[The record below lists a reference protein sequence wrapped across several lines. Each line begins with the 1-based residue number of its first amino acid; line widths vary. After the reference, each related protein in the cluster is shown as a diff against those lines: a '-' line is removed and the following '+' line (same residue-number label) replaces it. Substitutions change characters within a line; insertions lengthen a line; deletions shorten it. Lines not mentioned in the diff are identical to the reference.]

1 MAHDA
6 TSCNGT
12 PPPHQTPRIEPEGPD
27 DIRVGGGG
35 KLSVPHEDFGDDL
48 DDGTEMDLVSGQP
61 LKVRRPHRREWF
73 HLKRDSKLCT
83 RLLVHKPNGDGIEEQ
98 YYYIDKPLRGPI
110 LAEVRDVVIHVY
122 YSLATKNFGLWVVKV
137 TPGNSW
143 YESLHQLFRQPDA
156 FFAENAI
163 RVASDRDAARY
174 RVKSKPS
181 PVTSVAWPAKTT
193 DELLGEALGED
204 HFIRSSKHPV
214 YRDLLEG
221 SELS

>member
-1 MAHDA
+1 MSHDA

-12 PPPHQTPRIEPEGPD
+12 PPSQQTPRIEPEGPD
-27 DIRVGGGG
+27 DIRVGGG

-48 DDGTEMDLVSGQP
+48 DDGTEMDLVTGQP
-61 LKVRRPHRREWF
+61 LKVRRPHRREWCL
-73 HLKRDSKLCT
+73 LKRDSEIRTC
-83 RLLVHKPNGDGIEEQ
+83 LLVHKPNGDGIEEQ
-98 YYYIDKPLRGPI
+98 YFYIEKPLRGPI
-110 LAEVRDVVIHVY
+110 SADLKAVRVFLY
-122 YSLATKNFGLWVVKV
+122 YSLATKNFGFWVVKV
-137 TPGNSW
+137 TRGNTW
-143 YESLHQLFRQPDA
+143 YEGLHELFRKPVA

-181 PVTSVAWPAKTT
+181 PVTSVAWPAKTM

-221 SELS
+221 SELR